1 MKAQAS
7 VLGAGVR
14 GDGMA
19 GWKKRF
25 LIAVL
30 AGAALLSMV
39 FFLTK
44 TDYVAE
50 AELPYYCMYQWE
62 DEIEVTVRRQDGF
75 LVQRVVC
82 KTDRAAE
89 NTVKI
94 AYRSMV
100 YWGYREQAPFPSSY
114 PYGEEE
120 PKMYQA
126 TKDNYLRAKR
136 LNMFGRDYW
145 VVILIF
151 DEEGA
156 LLWQGSY
163 HP

>member
-1 MKAQAS
+1 MKK
-7 VLGAGVR
+7 GR
-14 GDGMA
+14 
-19 GWKKRF
+19 KNF
-25 LIAVL
+25 LLIGSTAIGL
-30 AGAALLSMV
+30 FLLV

-50 AELPYYCMYQWE
+50 AELPYYCMYRWE

-120 PKMYQA
+120 PKMHQA
-126 TKDNYLRAKR
+126 AKDNYLRARR